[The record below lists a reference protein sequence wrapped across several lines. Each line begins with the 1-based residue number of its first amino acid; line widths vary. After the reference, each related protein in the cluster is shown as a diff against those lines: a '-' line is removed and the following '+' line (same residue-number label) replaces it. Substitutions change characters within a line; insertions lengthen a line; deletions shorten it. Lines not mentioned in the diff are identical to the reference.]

1 MIVFE
6 LFILIGMIICFSKRT
21 FGGHVKF
28 QLALYSLIIS
38 NIVDFDCYKMKV
50 WTDFRIRVRTEIRY
64 SSSYIISL

>member
-28 QLALYSLIIS
+28 QLALYSLLIS
-38 NIVDFDCYKMKV
+38 NIVDFDDLARRQFGKYIL
-50 WTDFRIRVRTEIRY
+50 DFENILNDIF
-64 SSSYIISL
+64 SSLSK